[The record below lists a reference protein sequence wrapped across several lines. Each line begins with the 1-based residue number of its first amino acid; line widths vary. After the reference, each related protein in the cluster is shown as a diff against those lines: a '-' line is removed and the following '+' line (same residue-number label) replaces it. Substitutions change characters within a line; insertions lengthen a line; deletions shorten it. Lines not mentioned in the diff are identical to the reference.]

1 MNFLWFS
8 TGSLPALWRI
18 MKELLKSDFYFD
30 LPEEL
35 IAQDPLEDRSSSRL
49 LVLDKNTGDVEHHVF
64 RDILDYLH
72 EGDCLVINNTKV
84 IPARLMGVREGTGA
98 SIEVLLLKR
107 HENDI
112 WETLVKPGKKAR
124 PGNKILFGCPNNAD
138 GTVIAEESQAILVGE
153 VVDIVE
159 EGNRLIKFHYEGI
172 FEEILDQLGQ
182 MPLPPYITHQLQDKN
197 RYQTVYAK
205 YDGSAA
211 APTAGLHFTPELLEQ
226 VKAKG
231 VEIAEVTLHVGL
243 GTFRPV
249 KEDNLLNH
257 HMHSEFYNIEQSE
270 ADKIN
275 RAKAAGKRV
284 ISVGTTSTRTLEAAA
299 DENGRLRACSGWT
312 EIFIYPGY
320 QFKVI
325 DALITNF
332 HLPESTLVM
341 LVSALAGRE
350 HVLAAYAKAVE
361 ERYRFFSFG
370 DAMFITEG
378 GNE

>member
-1 MNFLWFS
+1 M
-8 TGSLPALWRI
+8 
-18 MKELLKSDFYFD
+18 EQLLKSDFYFD

-49 LVLDKNTGDVEHHVF
+49 LVLNKNTGDVEHHVF

-84 IPARLMGVREGTGA
+84 IPARLMGEREGTGA
-98 SIEVLLLKR
+98 TIEVLLLKR
-107 HENDI
+107 QENDV

-124 PGNKILFGCPNNAD
+124 PGTKILFGVQED
-138 GTVIAEESQAILVGE
+138 GSALLVGE
-153 VVDIVE
+153 VIDIVE

-182 MPLPPYITHQLQDKN
+182 MPLPPYITHQLKDKN

-205 YDGSAA
+205 HDGSAA

-226 VKAKG
+226 VKEKG

-275 RAKAAGKRV
+275 KAKAEGKHV
-284 ISVGTTSTRTLEAAA
+284 ISVGTTSTRTLESAA
-299 DENGRLRACSGWT
+299 DENGMLRACSGWT

-350 HVLAAYAKAVE
+350 HVLAAYAQAVE
-361 ERYRFFSFG
+361 EKYRFFSFG
-370 DAMFITEG
+370 DAMFI
-378 GNE
+378 N